1 MCPIHHPPGRRERR
15 SEERLRQATF
25 RLRVYVWQSM
35 AEEEPLAGFCFLS
48 EFSPSGAGL
57 FLEKELAPAS
67 FVRLA
72 FESVDGPTYRAS
84 VVWANRFA
92 LRQQFVGHEALSY
105 RVGVRFQFVSEA
117 ERQRY
122 LKYLEE
128 LKGRALLIES
138 GMKF

>member
-1 MCPIHHPPGRRERR
+1 MSPIHHPPGRERR

-25 RLRVYVWQSM
+25 RLRVHVWQSVADEKPM
-35 AEEEPLAGFCFLS
+35 TGFCFLS

-57 FLEKELAPAS
+57 FLDNEITPAS

-72 FESVDGPTYRAS
+72 FESPEGPTYRAT
-84 VVWANRFA
+84 VVWANRFS
-92 LRQQFVGHEALSY
+92 LRQQFFGHESLSY

-122 LKYLEE
+122 LAYLEE
-128 LKGRALLIES
+128 LKSRATAIEP

>member
-1 MCPIHHPPGRRERR
+1 MSRIHQPPGRERR
-15 SEERLRQATF
+15 SEKRLREATF
-25 RLRVYVWQSM
+25 RLRVYVWKTVADEAPM
-35 AEEEPLAGFCFLS
+35 EGFCFLS

-57 FLEKELAPAS
+57 FLDSEISPAS

-72 FESVDGPTYRAS
+72 FESIDGPTYRAT
-84 VVWANRFA
+84 VVWSNRFS
-92 LRQQFVGHEALSY
+92 LRQKFFGHESLSF

-122 LKYLEE
+122 LKYLNE
-128 LKGRALLIES
+128 LKARAVLIDP

>member
-1 MCPIHHPPGRRERR
+1 
-15 SEERLRQATF
+15 
-25 RLRVYVWQSM
+25 M

-57 FLEKELAPAS
+57 FLEKELTPAS
-67 FVRLA
+67 FVRVA
-72 FESVDGPTYRAS
+72 FESVEGPTYRAS
-84 VVWANRFA
+84 VIWANRFA

-122 LKYLEE
+122 LKYLDE
-128 LKGRALLIES
+128 LKGRSLLIDS

>member
-1 MCPIHHPPGRRERR
+1 MSPIHHPPGKERR

-25 RLRVYVWQSM
+25 RLRVYVWETVADEKPM
-35 AEEEPLAGFCFLS
+35 EGFCFLS

-57 FLEKELAPAS
+57 FLDTEIAPAA

-72 FESVDGPTYRAS
+72 FESQDGPTYRAS
-84 VVWANRFA
+84 VVWANRFS
-92 LRQQFVGHEALSY
+92 LRQRFFGHESLSY

-122 LKYLEE
+122 LAYLSE
-128 LKGRALLIES
+128 LKGRASLIEP

>member
-1 MCPIHHPPGRRERR
+1 
-15 SEERLRQATF
+15 
-25 RLRVYVWQSM
+25 M
-35 AEEEPLAGFCFLS
+35 ADEEPLAGFCFLS

-57 FLEKELAPAS
+57 FLEKELATAS

-72 FESVDGPTYRAS
+72 FESENGPTYRAS

-105 RVGVRFQFVSEA
+105 RIGVRFQFVSEA

-128 LKGRALLIES
+128 IKGRALLIDP